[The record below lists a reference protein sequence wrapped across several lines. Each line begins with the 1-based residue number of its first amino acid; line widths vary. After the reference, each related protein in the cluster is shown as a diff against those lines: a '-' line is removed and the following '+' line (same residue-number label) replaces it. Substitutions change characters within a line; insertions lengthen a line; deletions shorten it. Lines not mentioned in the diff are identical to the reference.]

1 MRPSRLRASIL
12 SLVALGLLSAC
23 WAAPMT
29 RARITSH
36 TGTVKTQRAGRGP
49 WLVVRTAAHKR
60 LYAGDHLVTGEGA
73 KVKLLIDG
81 ARLEL
86 GPRTHVIIPAPP
98 THGKP
103 SRLRLLWGR
112 VWSWIVSK
120 PNVEI
125 VTAGAI
131 ASAEGTQF
139 ALEATE
145 SGFTTLTVYE
155 GLVRFHNELG
165 QVVVGANEQ
174 STAAPDQAPTR
185 PMRVDPSGA
194 LQWEASVDTIHLDLE
209 MRFLPGLSRE
219 QLLTEI
225 SAMQPPD
232 KTSDA
237 SAWLRFGDLNHDL
250 GEYSVAE
257 DAYRAAL
264 KTDPGSPEAELRLGA
279 CLLAQ
284 NRSAE
289 ALQAFGN
296 WAKSPRYGATA
307 LAGTAAAYLME
318 GAPESLAQA
327 RSSVA
332 AACVTAPGDPIVQTV
347 RGLVALRSGD
357 LEEAKLGL
365 SEALRIAPDLYQAH
379 AYQSSLFL
387 LSARTDEALDSAGT
401 AVRLAPDSA
410 LARQT
415 LATAQFYAGDLAS
428 ARATA
433 EAALEINPDSAAAQ
447 LVLAQ
452 TAAASGD
459 LDTAY
464 AAAQAAVALDPQS
477 APAWST
483 LGMLSLAQNDL
494 KVAKK
499 AYARAAELSPT
510 LAGPQT
516 GLGMVYA
523 RQGKLAHAVSLQKA
537 SIALDP
543 GSASA
548 HNNLGAVYLATGN
561 LDEAVSEFRQ
571 ASTLQPA
578 WGMPRANLAI
588 AYLDLNR
595 FAEALREAEAAVKLG
610 ERSARAYTTLAR
622 VYLEQDRTNKAWAAL
637 RKAVELD
644 GDYALA
650 HLQLAEVY
658 NRLGRP
664 RDALKEQREGLR
676 LQPSAI
682 LETREYSR
690 TELRLEAGS
699 FAGNLK
705 TDGRGDEG
713 QNAYFLNVAH
723 EDDSWDRQRSD
734 WKRTDL
740 LGIAG
745 RQDAPERTQA
755 LIIAAQSEDRDRPG
769 AELQGGLPEDA
780 DFTSK
785 FDAFAVDYLA
795 TQPISECARMTLR
808 VGYSDAQLEDNN
820 PDSLLGDPKSIRRL
834 DTRYTALAAEAR
846 FDAMPSRHTR
856 LAAGATVSDEQRRL
870 SGLITS
876 RTNGARSYRPFA
888 NRENTDGGTAYLEH
902 EWLFDNNTR
911 LMVGGRMVARDGMN
925 PVWRPKARFVKP
937 IGSSGTLVLLTRP
950 VFRDDISALAPV
962 DHWALREMSPLEL
975 ATGGFSQ
982 SYELQYQLTPADG
995 SLFRAGIYYRD
1006 AESFIVDLA
1015 DPAWAAG
1022 EASTVLAS
1030 GTTRGAEIEWE
1041 KWIGRN
1047 LSAGIWARYTDSEID
1062 DADDL
1067 EIPYQPEIAGLV
1079 RLDYIDKNGYR
1090 IGANWTYIGKRYADL
1105 ANTMELGSYDFV
1117 NLRVARQ
1124 LNLHTDVFVHV
1135 ENLLDSDRAFW
1146 LNYPARGRDVRAG
1159 VEYRF

>member
-1 MRPSRLRASIL
+1 MKSSVLRTSIL

-23 WAAPMT
+23 WSAPIP
-29 RARITSH
+29 RAQITSH

-60 LYAGDHLVTGEGA
+60 LYAGDHLITGETA
-73 KVKLLIDG
+73 KVRLLIDG

-86 GPRTHVIIPAPP
+86 GPRTHVIIPPP
-98 THGKP
+98 PAQGKP
-103 SRLRLLWGR
+103 SQLRLLWGK
-112 VWSWIVSK
+112 VWSWIVSR

-139 ALEATE
+139 ALEAAE

-174 STAAPDQAPTR
+174 STAAPGQAPTR

-194 LQWEASVDTIHLDLE
+194 LQWEASMETIHLDLE
-209 MRFLPGLSRE
+209 MRFLPGLTRE
-219 QLLTEI
+219 QLMTEI

-232 KTSDA
+232 ETSEA
-237 SAWLRFGDLNHDL
+237 SAWLKFGDLNHDL
-250 GEYSVAE
+250 GEYTVAE
-257 DAYRAAL
+257 EAYRAAL
-264 KTDPGSPEAELRLGA
+264 KADPGNPEAELRLGA
-279 CLLAQ
+279 CLLGQ

-289 ALQAFGN
+289 ALQVFEK
-296 WAKSPRYGATA
+296 WTKSPQYGATA
-307 LAGTAAAYLME
+307 LAGAAAAYLIE
-318 GAPESLAQA
+318 GAPSSLAQA
-327 RSSVA
+327 RASVA
-332 AACVTAPGDPIVQTV
+332 AACVKAPGDPLVQTV
-347 RGLVALRSGD
+347 RGVVALRSGD
-357 LEEAKLGL
+357 LEEANLGL
-365 SEALRIAPDLYQAH
+365 SEAVRIAPDLYQAH
-379 AYQSSLFL
+379 AYRSSLLL
-387 LSARTDEALDSAGT
+387 LSARPEEALASARI
-401 AVRLAPDSA
+401 AVQLAPGSA
-410 LARQT
+410 LAQQS
-415 LATAQFYAGDLAS
+415 LATAQFYAGDLAG
-428 ARATA
+428 AKAAA
-433 EAALEINPDSAAAQ
+433 EAALEIDPDSAAAQ
-447 LVLAQ
+447 LVLAD

-459 LDTAY
+459 LDAAY
-464 AAAQAAVALDPQS
+464 VAAQAAVALDPQD
-477 APAWST
+477 ARAWST
-483 LGMLSLAQNDL
+483 LGMLSLARNDL

-499 AYARAAELSPT
+499 AYTRAAELSAT
-510 LAGPQT
+510 LAGPQA

-523 RQGKLAHAVSLQKA
+523 RQGKLARAIALQKA

-543 GSASA
+543 GSAGA

-571 ASTLQPA
+571 ASTLQPT
-578 WGMPRANLAI
+578 WGMPHANLAI

-595 FAEALREAEAAVKLG
+595 FAEALREAETAVQLG

-644 GDYALA
+644 SDYALA

-658 NRLGRP
+658 NRLERP

-713 QNAYFLNVAH
+713 QNAYYLNVAH
-723 EDDSWDRQRSD
+723 EDDDWDRRRSD
-734 WKRTDL
+734 WERTDI

-769 AELQGGLPEDA
+769 AELRGGVPEDA
-780 DFTSK
+780 DFNSK

-795 TQPISECARMTLR
+795 TRPISECARMTLR
-808 VGYSDAQLEDNN
+808 LGYSDAQLEDKN
-820 PDSLLGDPKSIRRL
+820 PDSLLGDPKSLRRL

-856 LAAGATVSDEQRRL
+856 LAAGVSVSDEQRRL

-876 RTNGARSYRPFA
+876 RTNGARSYTPFA
-888 NRENTDGGTAYLEH
+888 NREDTDGGTAYLEH

-911 LMVGGRMVARDGMN
+911 LMVGGRMVARDGMD
-925 PVWRPKARFVKP
+925 PVWRPKAQFVKP
-937 IGSSGTLVLLTRP
+937 MGSSGTLVLLTHP
-950 VFRDDISALAPV
+950 IFRDDISALAPV
-962 DHWALREMSPLEL
+962 DHWALREMSPLDL

-982 SYELQYQLTPADG
+982 SYELQYQLTPVDG
-995 SLFRAGIYYRD
+995 SLVRAGIYYRD
-1006 AESFIVDLA
+1006 AENLIVDLA

-1047 LSAGIWARYTDSEID
+1047 LSAGIWARYTDSEN
-1062 DADDL
+1062 DAAGGL
-1067 EIPYQPEIAGLV
+1067 EIPYQPEIAGIV
-1079 RLDYIDKNGYR
+1079 RLDYIDENGYR

-1105 ANTMELGSYDFV
+1105 ANTVELDSFDFV

-1124 LNLHTDVFVHV
+1124 LDLHTDLFVHV

-1159 VEYRF
+1159 IEYRF